1 MEKERPSHKQTSD
14 ETNFFC
20 EVLADPVDNFM
31 DTLERERGAKKA
43 FSSELFDSIIAES
56 KKGLEN
62 GQFKEKNQK
71 A

>member
-1 MEKERPSHKQTSD
+1 MEKERPSHKLTSD

-31 DTLERERGAKKA
+31 ETLERGALKKHSA
-43 FSSELFDSIIAES
+43 VNYLIPLSLIL